1 MNSNSLVDWLEYI
14 NLNRSEEGQ
23 FGLKRL
29 EPIKNLILDSPIAKN
44 VVVIGG
50 TNGKGTTA
58 EFLNNL
64 LLQSDF
70 KVGLYTSPHLFN
82 FNERIRINGLP
93 VSDLD
98 IINAFKEIELIK
110 GEVRLTYFDY
120 ATIAAFILF
129 KKNSID
135 VAVLE
140 IGLGGRYDPVNLLD
154 SDISILTNV
163 ELDHQKWLGN
173 TREEIGEEKSA
184 IFREGKTIIMGAAE
198 MPETVLQ
205 KAEGLNSKTLQLG
218 LDFFVDEINTNNL
231 NKESAACSVAAYKEI
246 TDKQINYKE
255 ILENTS
261 LLGRC
266 DVKGKFILDVS
277 HNLASVQNLVSF
289 INKECKGKSIKAI
302 VGLMQDK
309 DITGI
314 IKVIKDVI
322 SEWYACSPD
331 IDRAMPSADLKELIL
346 QETLNKAEAFKSVDL
361 AVKEAVKEDSTDIVI
376 VFGSFFTVS
385 EAYESLSKLKQIDL

>member
-14 NLNRSEEGQ
+14 NLNRSEESK

-29 EPIKNLILDSPIAKN
+29 EPIKNIILDSPIAKQ

-98 IINAFKEIELIK
+98 IINAFREIEEIK
-110 GEVRLTYFDY
+110 GDVRLTYFDY

-135 VAVLE
+135 VAILE

-331 IDRAMPSADLKELIL
+331 IERAMPSTDLKEIII